1 MANSGLNTTGLI
13 EAGRM
18 QTSFDDLARMA
29 EDAGAVIS
37 QVRSRIMN
45 PEPRKI
51 APTFS
56 FKEVADICNLTGPQL
71 RTKLKPE
78 LKAVLGI
85 GEQDGV
91 KSLTLKQAQE
101 VIHTLDIFPSRPKGQ
116 KGKIITIGSYKGG
129 VGKTTTA
136 VTLAHGLTLR
146 GLKVLLVDLDGQGS
160 ATTLCGIS
168 PEVEV
173 DEEQT
178 IMPFI
183 YDERPDLS
191 YAVKQTYWD
200 NLSLIPASSALLAAE
215 YVFPAK
221 IRNDNSYQFW
231 AEIKRGL
238 DPLLDE
244 FDVAVLDTSPTLGY
258 LTQNAMFAADGLVA
272 PCPLE
277 ALDCASLA
285 QFWSVYV
292 EIASYFP
299 DLRNSKSFDFVD
311 VLITKA
317 KPERDEISKIIK
329 EWVKESYKKHLCDVI
344 IPDSSVP
351 KTASAELKTVYELK
365 RGDISSATFRRYKGP
380 VDAFTDHIT
389 SQLAMGWN

>member
-1 MANSGLNTTGLI
+1 MINNGLNTNGLK
-13 EAGRM
+13 EAAKI

-29 EDAGAVIS
+29 EDAGAVIK

-45 PEPRKI
+45 PEPRKTPPI
-51 APTFS
+51 FTL
-56 FKEVADICNLTGPQL
+56 KEVADMCGMTGPQL
-71 RTKLKPE
+71 RARSKGALAAGILK
-78 LKAVLGI
+78 
-85 GEQDGV
+85 DGQ
-91 KSLTLKQAQE
+91 KILTLKETQE
-101 VIHTLDIFPSRPKGQ
+101 IIKSLNIFPKRPEGV
-116 KGKIITIGSYKGG
+116 KGKIITVGSYKGG

-136 VTLAHGLTLR
+136 VTLAHGLSLR
-146 GLKVLLVDLDGQGS
+146 GFKVLLLDLDGQGS

-173 DEEQT
+173 DEEET

-183 YDERPDLS
+183 YGEQNDLR
-191 YAVKQTYWD
+191 YAVKATYWE

-231 AEIKRGL
+231 AEIKNGL
-238 DPLLDE
+238 APLIDE
-244 FDVAVLDTSPTLGY
+244 FDVVVLDTSPTLGY
-258 LTQNAMFAADGLVA
+258 LTQNAMYAADGLVA

-292 EIASYFP
+292 EIASFFP
-299 DLRNSKSFDFVD
+299 ALRISKSFDFVD

-317 KPERDEISKIIK
+317 KSERDEISKIIK

-344 IPDSSVP
+344 IPESSVP

-365 RGDISSATFRRYKGP
+365 RGDISSATFRRYKDP
-380 VDAFTDHIT
+380 VEAFTDHIV
-389 SQLAMGWN
+389 SQLAIGWN